1 MAHDGN
7 TAMLKQFIR
16 INWPALLLSGLM
28 LGLHHVFPGYD
39 EALFIILILAWILN
53 SMLLA
58 LRFDRIEASA
68 ETGDAAMLEAD
79 ASIRQLFGEIRTA
92 ARAELN
98 EVTSGL
104 GQIEN
109 LVRDA
114 SENLT
119 DSFRG
124 LDSQT
129 KSQERLVMSL
139 IDRMGGDARRQGNRA
154 PKFQEFAN
162 EADKLLRYFI
172 ENIVFTS
179 KESMLMMHRIDDTA
193 DNMQRIVSLLSDV
206 KAIADQTN
214 LLAMN
219 AAIEAAHAGE
229 YGRGFAVVADE
240 VRKLSQHSNRFN
252 DQIRQVV
259 GSAMEN
265 MEMAR
270 NAVRSMASKDM
281 SVAIQSKA
289 QVEEMLAGNSA
300 ISEHV
305 AKTLGEISG
314 ITAEIDRSAGLAVRS
329 LQFSDITTQVLGHAA
344 KHLDRV
350 LQLLAEIEP
359 KLKSAQSGKA
369 EDQVDLGHAIQMLR
383 DGIVRIRIQWDA
395 DRHRAANQ
403 QSLAV
408 GGVEL
413 F

>member
-1 MAHDGN
+1 
-7 TAMLKQFIR
+7 MLKQFIR
-16 INWPALLLSGLM
+16 VNWPPLLVSGIV

-39 EALFIILILAWILN
+39 EALFIILILAWILS
-53 SMLLA
+53 SMLLV
-58 LRFDRIEASA
+58 LRFGRIQTSA
-68 ETGDAAMLEAD
+68 ETRDAAMLEAD

-92 ARAELN
+92 ASIELN

-114 SENLT
+114 SKNLT

-124 LDSQT
+124 LDGQT

-139 IDRMGGDARRQGNRA
+139 IDRMGGSTRRQGNRA
-154 PKFQEFAN
+154 LRFQEFAD
-162 EADKLLRYFI
+162 ETDKLLRYFI

-305 AKTLGEISG
+305 AQTLGEISD

-359 KLKSAQSGKA
+359 KLKSARSGNG
-369 EDQVDLGHAIQMLR
+369 EDQADLSHAIRMLR
-383 DGIVRIRIQWDA
+383 DGIVRIRTQWDA